1 MGERIEMPRYIK
13 IAVDVAVRIYKE
25 ELLKGEKLRGRSI
38 LAGEYN
44 VSPETIRKAMKLLED
59 KDVVEVNKGSGII
72 IKSSEKAYQFVESF
86 KEKESIGMLR
96 NSIKK
101 LLEDR
106 RIIEKRIQEVNE
118 KIIDYSYRFKNTNLI
133 EPIEIE
139 LPEECPI
146 LGKTIG
152 ESEFWHNTGGTIIGV
167 KRKDDIL
174 ISPGP
179 YLEFKIGD
187 KLLVVGNNGLN
198 LRMKKYLENNTD

>member
-1 MGERIEMPRYIK
+1 MGEGIEMPRYVK
-13 IAVDVAVRIYKE
+13 IAVDVASKVYKGQYLE
-25 ELLKGEKLRGRSI
+25 GEKLRGRSI

-44 VSPETIRKAMKLLED
+44 VSPETIRKSMKLLED
-59 KDVVEVNKGSGII
+59 KGVVEVNKGSGIL
-72 IKSSEKAYQFVESF
+72 IKSPDKAYRFMESF

-96 NSIKK
+96 SSMKR

-106 RIIEKRIQEVNE
+106 KNIERQIQEVNE
-118 KIIDYSYRFKNTNLI
+118 KIIDYSYRFKSTNLI

-139 LPEECPI
+139 VPEKSHI

-167 KRKDDIL
+167 KREEEIL

-179 YLEFKIGD
+179 YLEFKKGD
-187 KLLVVGNNGLN
+187 KILVVGDEGLSQ
-198 LRMKKYLENNTD
+198 RIKRYLEYEE